1 MRFEDEIPMKEYLKM
16 MTDMIV
22 LCATLAISLFFWII
36 SITASTYYGKTHL
49 RVCVHMLTHT
59 LSVMSSVFPTIVG
72 L

>member
-1 MRFEDEIPMKEYLKM
+1 MKEYLKM

-36 SITASTYYGKTHL
+36 SITASTYFGKRHL
-49 RVCVHMLTHT
+49 RAWTCSHTHT
-59 LSVMSSVFPTIVG
+59 YLVSYVQCFPYHCG